1 MLEVKPKIVYSSV
14 QINVAYFKSTIP
26 FFVSKTRCKSTENNE
41 KERFLLKRT
50 MQIEVDVNLNS
61 AKILPQKFADT
72 KLTEIDPTC
81 SRLNKKGS
89 NI

>member
-1 MLEVKPKIVYSSV
+1 
-14 QINVAYFKSTIP
+14 
-26 FFVSKTRCKSTENNE
+26 
-41 KERFLLKRT
+41 

-72 KLTEIDPTC
+72 KLTDIYPTC
-81 SRLNKKGS
+81 SRVNKRGS